1 MKHYVAGKII
11 VITGGSSGFGLEA
24 ARILLEMGSKVVITG
39 RNEERLAEAASS
51 LGDSENLLAVRADAC
66 SIDDWRQLIE
76 QTIERFGRID
86 VLVNNHGAGIK
97 IAPTEEVSDET
108 IDEILDVNIASVI
121 KGSREVIRVMKPQGS
136 GHIIN
141 VSSACAH
148 RGWAGWGAY
157 TAAKSG
163 MVGFTRC
170 LHKEMSAW
178 GGKATSFIPGAAVT
192 NFCDAANLPT
202 DWTAGYP
209 TAEDFARTIV
219 QCIDVPDSCVI
230 EETRIWGTKQIDD
243 MLNPY

>member
-1 MKHYVAGKII
+1 MKNYVADKVI

-24 ARILLEMGSKVVITG
+24 ARILLGMGSKVVITG
-39 RNEERLAEAASS
+39 RNEDRLAEAVAS
-51 LGDSENLLAVRADAC
+51 LGDGDNLLAVRADAC
-66 SIDDWRQLIE
+66 STDDWKALVD
-76 QTIERFGRID
+76 QTVKQFGRID

-97 IAPTEEVSDET
+97 IAPTEEMDDDAIE
-108 IDEILDVNIASVI
+108 EILDVNITSVI
-121 KGSREVIRVMKPQGS
+121 KGSREVIRAMKPQGS

-148 RGWAGWGAY
+148 RGWACWGAY
-157 TAAKSG
+157 TAAKAG

-170 LHKEMSAW
+170 LHKEMAAW
-178 GGKATSFIPGAAVT
+178 GGKATNFIPGAAVT
-192 NFCDAANLPT
+192 NFCDAAELPT
-202 DWTAGYP
+202 DWTEGYP

-243 MLNPY
+243 MLDPY